1 MCVCVHS
8 NNNNN
13 ISNIIINQTFFFFH
27 GCDLGGR
34 RRLDRRILSCHSAS
48 FDSARVLLLSRCA
61 VDYFQF
67 FAFPP
72 GSPRSPRARTWL
84 RGGPFLCCPHQ
95 QAKAMRDLYN
105 YIINIYFNYS
115 PCISITVAIVSALP
129 PLALLSNFVP
139 TYRTLFS

>member
-1 MCVCVHS
+1 MNRGGPLCQIWTATCCARRLIVEDHGGVRTPWRGNPALQPRESVSVCVCVHS

-67 FAFPP
+67 FASLPP
-72 GSPRSPRARTWL
+72 GLQDLSKRSPRG
-84 RGGPFLCCPHQ
+84 RGFEAGPSCAVP
-95 QAKAMRDLYN
+95 
-105 YIINIYFNYS
+105 IN
-115 PCISITVAIVSALP
+115 
-129 PLALLSNFVP
+129 
-139 TYRTLFS
+139 